1 VTTARG
7 SLSVTN
13 PYCRYAEPY
22 RTDFRGLATY
32 TIPRADVQVA
42 MTWIS
47 VPGEY
52 LEANFVAD
60 NAWIAAGP
68 QPLGRPLTGAA
79 VATVNLIAPYT
90 VFADRRNNI
99 DFRVAKILRF
109 GGRRVQVGMDIFNL
123 MNVDVVTAYNQTF
136 VPGGP
141 WLAPTALQPARYAR
155 FSMEF
160 DF

>member
-1 VTTARG
+1 V
-7 SLSVTN
+7 
-13 PYCRYAEPY
+13 
-22 RTDFRGLATY
+22 
-32 TIPRADVQVA
+32 DVQVA
-42 MTWIS
+42 ATWIS

-68 QPLGRPLTGAA
+68 QPIGRPLTGAA

-90 VFADRRNNI
+90 VFADRRNNM
-99 DFRVAKILRF
+99 DFRIAKILRF
-109 GGRRVQVGMDIFNL
+109 GGRRAQVGVDIYNL

-136 VPGGP
+136 VPDGP
-141 WLAPTALQPARYAR
+141 WLTPTAIQPSRYAR
-155 FSMEF
+155 ISMEL

>member
-1 VTTARG
+1 
-7 SLSVTN
+7 
-13 PYCRYAEPY
+13 
-22 RTDFRGLATY
+22 
-32 TIPRADVQVA
+32 

-60 NAWIAAGP
+60 NAWIASGP

-79 VATVNLIAPYT
+79 VTTVNLIAPST

-109 GGRRVQVGMDIFNL
+109 GGRRAQVGMDIYNL
-123 MNVDVVTAYNQTF
+123 MNADMVTSYNQTF